1 MVTITMTI
9 TAEDFDRIADTAM
22 RWGKDWLI
30 KQHRFEPVTTNFS
43 YKMAYWVDRY
53 LETLV
58 CQQYLASLGFQSE
71 THFDTAT
78 GSYLMLT
85 DYISPEASEL

>member
-9 TAEDFDRIADTAM
+9 TAEDFDRITDTAM

-53 LETLV
+53 FETLV
-58 CQQYLASLGFQSE
+58 CQHYLASLGFQSE

-85 DYISPEASEL
+85 DYISPEGAGL

>member
-78 GSYLMLT
+78 SSYLMLT

>member
-1 MVTITMTI
+1 MVTITITI

-78 GSYLMLT
+78 SSYLMLT

>member
-9 TAEDFDRIADTAM
+9 TAEDFDCIADTAM

-78 GSYLMLT
+78 NSYLMLT
-85 DYISPEASEL
+85 DYVSPEGAEL

>member
-9 TAEDFDRIADTAM
+9 TAEDFDRIADIAM

-58 CQQYLASLGFQSE
+58 CQHYLASLGFQSE

-78 GSYLMLT
+78 NSYLMLT
-85 DYISPEASEL
+85 DYVSPEGAEL

>member
-9 TAEDFDRIADTAM
+9 TAEDFDRITDTAM

-85 DYISPEASEL
+85 DYISPDGATI